1 MRQIRNWLT
10 SVCVVLTWSSW
21 AQTPTI
27 TDFNPK
33 AASYGT
39 TITITGTNFSTTP
52 VLNAVF
58 FGNVKATVDSC
69 TSTKIYV
76 KVPAGAQYKKI
87 SVTANNRTVVTKF
100 VFKPVNPCAPPLYSN
115 SFRFRVPLPNS
126 GLAFPIF
133 PVIVDFDMDGKPDV
147 ATVSKSGNPIKI
159 NIYKNNVTTAA
170 NITASAFSKL
180 PDINAFGSGSAA
192 GGTNIVAA
200 DFDGDG
206 KQDIVVPAGGSPN
219 IAILRNTSSAGTIQ
233 FDVATSLVS
242 SGLPIFAGAADIDGD
257 GRPEILAVTSGATPV
272 LNILRN
278 QKTVPGNFVAA
289 DFATAVTFALPGTV
303 GVSHFDVEDFDGD
316 GKLDIAVACSSAAT
330 IRIFRNQST
339 LGVINAS
346 SLAAPVNIT
355 TFNQPLGIKLID
367 VDGDDKPDIVYSR
380 VRTPVT
386 TVPDSIIT
394 IHRNLISSPGIIT
407 AASFSGPTHIPM
419 RINNNAHYFDMADFD
434 GDQKPEIVTPD
445 FLPSS
450 VSIAKNTSS
459 IASPSFSFPLGK
471 LGIDISNYTGR
482 PTGIAIG
489 DLNSDNIP
497 DIVCVSTGNGVP
509 FPQYVTIIEGQ
520 KPKVT
525 ITDLIGVPTCPGS
538 QVKVVYTTSG
548 APYQAG
554 NFFKVEMSDM
564 NGSFASPD
572 SMGGKAGTTSDT
584 ITITI
589 PSNAVVNGNY
599 RLLISTTSPFV
610 ACVDTGYPVPII
622 APPVALAG
630 NDTTINLG
638 DSVRLNAS
646 GGTIYT
652 WQSSDWMSDSTVNN
666 PYAKPYNTRDFIVQV
681 RADNCVAYD
690 TVKVSVTQNIN
701 FCSDCSVEYPGN
713 ANLVACYPLR
723 SSTYMEESG
732 NALHPAFIKNV
743 TYTTDRLSNPSSAAL
758 FNGTNSIATRPV
770 ILAAEDSV
778 TIMGWVYSN
787 FNGQNTPLIF
797 LGDNTNGNG
806 YGITLDNCAASG
818 GTNLS
823 IKVGNNW
830 ICAASAKLSP
840 ITWTHVAMT
849 KAGDT
854 YTFFINGV
862 QAYTGTQTSPTVSGV
877 LMMGGSPYSNS
888 AFNGRLDDVRLFNK
902 ALSAAQISSF
912 TYSSYKR
919 FAQTIADTSLC
930 QGDSIRLP
938 ATGGNTYQ
946 WVPATSNLG
955 ISNPNS
961 SNPSIKPVTPNNTS
975 QTLNYIVN
983 VTRTLCTDKDTV
995 RVKVDNFKNFTNAG
1009 ADDGF
1014 CYGGSAQ
1021 LGASFGPS
1029 TYLWSPNIA
1038 ITSTTIP
1045 NPVVNPSTTTNYIL
1059 KGTRGVCIGYD
1070 TVKITVD
1077 SNFNYANAGPDTT
1090 ICIGA
1095 SVKLNAS
1102 LSNGNSY
1109 DWGASFGTIRYQD
1122 TPTVVPTLTTTYTVT
1137 VVKGYCSD
1145 NDDVKVTV
1153 DNFVGFLDLYNYPD
1167 SSICNGDSIQLWA
1180 GGADSYAWTPSL
1192 TLNNAT
1198 LPNPKAAPVTATT
1211 YKVIAKRGVC
1221 VESDTVRV
1229 RVDNFKNFVN
1239 AFTGDSTI
1247 CPGEPVELSASGAT
1261 SYFWSPPTGI
1271 DPADINKPT
1280 LTAYPSVTTMYKV
1293 FGTKGACSA
1302 IDSLNIIVGS
1312 NSSSSVDA
1320 GNDTTICFG
1329 DPVNLNAKG
1338 TGSFSWETVPPGGL
1352 DNPSIPNPIANPT
1365 TTTWYYLTVE
1375 DNTTIACKVLDSM
1388 LIIVQPIPNASI
1400 ELPDQDISICE
1411 GKIVSMAAALGP
1423 PDYSYFWTPATGISA
1438 QTSRTPKATPLQT
1451 TTYTLKV
1458 SDGKCLAYDSVTIF
1472 VNPKPIVN
1480 LGPDITICKTDSAIL
1495 VANTNAIDPKYTWIG
1510 KEVEPEDTLSFLSVK
1525 PEKTTAYRVK
1535 IKEGECDSRMDTINV
1550 KVVPKAY
1557 ASFEFEPERGEAPLL
1572 VSFFNT
1578 SIGADTY
1585 YWDFG
1590 DTSGILGRS
1599 RDTVFV
1605 YQDTGFYRIILKVEN
1620 SLGACVSYDTAYIKV
1635 DDFVSFY
1642 VPSSFSPNRDGLN
1655 DNFEVFTSGVETY
1668 KGIIYNRWGQIVYEQ
1683 DVKAGG
1689 KFSWDG
1695 TSKGEKL
1702 PGDMYYYYFDFV
1714 TFGSDRE
1721 SRSGAV
1727 FLAR

>member
-10 SVCVVLTWSSW
+10 SVCVVLVWSSW

-69 TSTKIYV
+69 TSTTIYV
-76 KVPAGAQYKKI
+76 RVPAGAQYKKI

-115 SFRFRVPLPNS
+115 SFRSPIMLTQA
-126 GLAFPIF
+126 GLAFPVF
-133 PVIVDFDMDGKPDV
+133 PVIADFDMDGKPDV
-147 ATVSKSGNPIKI
+147 ATVTKSVPIKI
-159 NIYKNNVTTAA
+159 NIYKNNSTTGA
-170 NITASAFSKL
+170 NMTASSFTKL
-180 PDINAFGSGSAA
+180 TDINAFGSGTTA
-192 GGTNIVAA
+192 GGTNITAA
-200 DFDGDG
+200 DLDGDG
-206 KQDIVVPAGGSPN
+206 RQDLVVPAGGN
-219 IAILRNTSSAGTIQ
+219 TIIAIARNTGSSGTIQ
-233 FDVATSLVS
+233 FDAPVS
-242 SGLPIFAGAADIDGD
+242 INTSGLPIFAGAADIDGD
-257 GRPEILAVTSGATPV
+257 GRPEILAITSGASPV

-278 QKTVPGNFVAA
+278 QKATAGNFVAA
-289 DFATAVTFALPGTV
+289 DFATAVTFALPGTL

-339 LGVINAS
+339 LGVINAA
-346 SLAAPVNIT
+346 SLSAPFSFGTSNT
-355 TFNQPLGIKLID
+355 PMGIKIVD
-367 VDGDDKPDIVYSR
+367 VDGDSKPDIVYTR

-386 TVPDSIIT
+386 TMPDSIVT
-394 IHRNLISSPGIIT
+394 VHRNLITAPGNFT
-407 AASFSGPTHIPM
+407 GASFSGPLNFPM
-419 RINNNAHYFDMADFD
+419 RLNNNAHYFDMADID
-434 GDQKPEIVTPD
+434 GDQLPEIAVPNFLNNSVTVSRNLSTVGTPSLSAGR
-445 FLPSS
+445 LPE
-450 VSIAKNTSS
+450 IA
-459 IASPSFSFPLGK
+459 IAG
-471 LGIDISNYTGR
+471 TQR
-482 PTGIAIG
+482 PIGIAIG
-489 DLNSDNIP
+489 DLNGDNIP
-497 DIVCVSTGNGVP
+497 DIVCVNQAQGAIPPGVA
-509 FPQYVTIIEGQ
+509 IIEGQ

-946 WVPATSNLG
+946 WIPATSNLG

-1090 ICIGA
+1090 ICIGS

-1167 SSICNGDSIQLWA
+1167 SAICDGDSIQLWA
-1180 GGADSYAWTPSL
+1180 GGADTYVWTPSL

-1198 LPNPKAAPVTATT
+1198 LPNPKAAPVVATT
-1211 YKVIAKRGVC
+1211 YRLTAKRGVC
-1221 VESDTVRV
+1221 IESDTVRV
-1229 RVDNFKNFVN
+1229 RVDNYKNFVN

-1261 SYFWSPPTGI
+1261 SYFWSPPIGI
-1271 DPADINKPT
+1271 DPVDINKST
-1280 LTAYPSVTTMYKV
+1280 LTAYPPFTVKYTV

-1423 PDYSYFWTPATGISA
+1423 PDYSYFWTPAIGISA

-1599 RDTVFV
+1599 RDTIFV